1 MIGRFSLY
9 GFLKNQRYFEPF
21 LVLALLDKGLSYT
34 LLGLLLG
41 FREIAINLL
50 EIPTGAIADVAGR
63 RRAMIASHLAY
74 IASFAVFAF
83 ADAVATLFLAM
94 ALFSVGEAFRT
105 GTHKAIIVH
114 WLTREGRAGETI
126 GVYGFTR
133 SWSKIGSAV
142 SVVIAAA
149 LVFTLRRYDIIF
161 LLSIPPYAANI
172 VNFLTYPRYLDH
184 RAPQGASVK
193 QTIKALAR
201 AFRDAL
207 RRRPLRGLLV
217 ESMGFAGFYK
227 AGEDYLQ
234 PIIAATALA
243 APVMLGWT
251 DLQRT
256 AVLVG
261 AVYVV
266 LHLVSSAA
274 SRRSALVASRAGSP
288 VRAARR
294 LWWAMAACCAVLAA
308 SLLGGPLAMAIAI
321 TAFIALSILQ
331 NFWRP
336 IMVSRLTDASD
347 PSLHATALSMESQ
360 AKSLFVAVAAPVLGF
375 LIDVAPAEIRFL
387 PVGLLG
393 LAVALVA
400 LAAVRPGRTEV

>member
-21 LVLALLDKGLSYT
+21 LVLALLDKGLSFT

-41 FREIAINLL
+41 FREIAVNIL

-63 RRAMIASHLAY
+63 RRAMICSHLAY
-74 IASFAVFAF
+74 IASFAVFAL
-83 ADAVATLFLAM
+83 ADAVAMLFVAM
-94 ALFSVGEAFRT
+94 ALFAVGEAFRT
-105 GTHKAIIVH
+105 GTHKAIIVD
-114 WLTREGRAGETI
+114 WLTREGRAGEKI
-126 GVYGFTR
+126 RVYGFTR

-149 LVFTLRRYDIIF
+149 LVFALRRYDIIF
-161 LLSIPPYAANI
+161 WLSIPPYVANI
-172 VNFLTYPRYLDH
+172 VNFLTYPSYLDH
-184 RAPQGASVK
+184 LAPEGASAR
-193 QTIKALAR
+193 QMIKALGQ
-201 AFRDAL
+201 AFRAAL
-207 RRRPLRGLLV
+207 SHRPLRGLFF

-234 PIIAATALA
+234 PIIAAAALA
-243 APVMLGWT
+243 VPVMLGLS

-266 LHLVSSAA
+266 LHLLSSAA
-274 SRRSALVASRAGSP
+274 SRHSEVVVTRAGSP
-288 VRAARR
+288 VRAARW
-294 LWWAMAACCAVLAA
+294 LWWAMATCCAVLSAA
-308 SLLGGPLAMAIAI
+308 LLGGPLAMAIAI
-321 TAFIALSILQ
+321 TAFIGLSILQ

-347 PSLHATALSMESQ
+347 PALHATALSMESQ
-360 AKSLFVAVAAPVLGF
+360 AKSLFVAAAAPLLGV
-375 LIDVAPAEIRFL
+375 LIDVAPPQIRFL

-393 LAVALVA
+393 LLVAVVA
-400 LAAVRPGRTEV
+400 LATVRPKA